1 VTEQRMRLLAIEDD
15 PKIQRFLI
23 AALEAN
29 GYTLDVAA
37 TGDEGLR
44 AATMRVPDIVIVDLG
59 LPDMSGLD
67 VIKRLREWYSK
78 PIIVLSARSQE
89 SDKVAALDLG
99 ADDYLTKPF
108 GIGELLARL
117 RVARR
122 HASSEKAGAQS
133 SRIVVGALTIDL
145 AARRITRDGVDIH
158 LTPIEYRLLTELAKQ
173 RGKVL
178 THRQLL
184 VAAWGNTRSES
195 PAYLRMYLRALRHKI
210 EPNPAQPRYLLT
222 EVGVGYRMIE
232 GDGIA

>member
-1 VTEQRMRLLAIEDD
+1 MRLLAIEDD

>member
-1 VTEQRMRLLAIEDD
+1 VNDQRVRLLAIEDD

-29 GYTLDVAA
+29 GYTLGVAA
-37 TGDEGLR
+37 TGEEGLR
-44 AATMRVPDIVIVDLG
+44 MATMRLPDVVIVDLG

-67 VIKRLREWYSK
+67 VIRRLREWYTK

-122 HASSEKAGAQS
+122 HIVTEIPATEEPS
-133 SRIVVGALTIDL
+133 IVVGALTIDL

-158 LTPIEYRLLTELAKQ
+158 LTPIEYKLLTTLAKQ

-184 VAAWGNTRSES
+184 VAAWGNTRSDS
-195 PAYLRMYLRALRHKI
+195 PEYLRMYLRALRNKI
-210 EPNPAQPRYLLT
+210 EADPAQPRYLLT
-222 EVGVGYRMIE
+222 EVGVGYRMID
-232 GDGIA
+232 GDSVP

>member
-1 VTEQRMRLLAIEDD
+1 
-15 PKIQRFLI
+15 
-23 AALEAN
+23 
-29 GYTLDVAA
+29 
-37 TGDEGLR
+37 
-44 AATMRVPDIVIVDLG
+44 

-67 VIKRLREWYSK
+67 VIRRLREWYAK
-78 PIIVLSARSQE
+78 PIIVLSARSYE
-89 SDKVAALDLG
+89 TDKVTALDAG

-122 HASSEKAGAQS
+122 HTLSEKNASAADA
-133 SRIVVGALTIDL
+133 RIVVGALTIDL
-145 AARRITRDGVDIH
+145 AARRITRDGIDIH
-158 LTPIEYRLLTELAKQ
+158 LTPIEYKLLTTLAKQ

-184 VAAWGNTRSES
+184 AAAWGNTRSES
-195 PAYLRMYLRALRHKI
+195 PEYLRMYLRALRHKI

-232 GDGIA
+232 GDNIS

>member
-1 VTEQRMRLLAIEDD
+1 MNDQRTRLLAIEDD

-29 GYTLDVAA
+29 GYTLGVAA
-37 TGDEGLR
+37 TGHEGLR
-44 AATMRVPDIVIVDLG
+44 MATMRLPDVVIVDLG

-67 VIKRLREWYSK
+67 VIKRLREWYVN

-89 SDKVAALDLG
+89 ADKVSALDLG

-122 HASSEKAGAQS
+122 HIFSEESKPAEPT
-133 SRIVVGALTIDL
+133 IVVGALTIDL

-158 LTPIEYRLLTELAKQ
+158 LTPIEYKLLTELAKQ

-184 VAAWGNTRSES
+184 TAAWGNTRSES
-195 PAYLRMYLRALRHKI
+195 PEYLRIYLRVAAATRSSRIRRSRAICSPKSVWDI
-210 EPNPAQPRYLLT
+210 E
-222 EVGVGYRMIE
+222 
-232 GDGIA
+232 

>member
-1 VTEQRMRLLAIEDD
+1 MEERANLLAIEDD

-29 GYTLDVAA
+29 GYTLNVAA
-37 TGDEGLR
+37 TGNEGLR
-44 AATMRVPDIVIVDLG
+44 MATMNVPDVIIVDLG

-67 VIKRLREWYSK
+67 VIRRLREWYAK
-78 PIIVLSARSQE
+78 PIIVLSARSLE
-89 SDKVAALDLG
+89 ADKVSALDVG

-122 HASSEKAGAQS
+122 HTLSENASPAE

-145 AARRITRDGVDIH
+145 AARRITRDGIDIH
-158 LTPIEYRLLTELAKQ
+158 LTPIEYKLLTALAKQ

-184 VAAWGNTRSES
+184 TAAWGNTRSES
-195 PAYLRMYLRALRHKI
+195 PEYLRMYLRALRHKI
-210 EPNPAQPRYLLT
+210 EPSPAQPRYLLT
-222 EVGVGYRMIE
+222 EVGVGYRMID
-232 GDGIA
+232 GDSAP

>member
-1 VTEQRMRLLAIEDD
+1 MRLLAIEDD

-29 GYTLDVAA
+29 GYTLDVAG

-122 HASSEKAGAQS
+122 HASSEKAGAES

-145 AARRITRDGVDIH
+145 AARRITRDGIDIH

-210 EPNPAQPRYLLT
+210 EPDPAQPRYLLT

-232 GDGIA
+232 GDGVA